1 MTKTVINHYMQRSD
15 RAAES
20 CEEIK
25 DSGSVV
31 EFGRK
36 HLSIPKQTSGMNERV
51 FVNLKPED
59 VLKRKEEDAEK
70 EEEGNTI
77 AGVSTK

>member
-1 MTKTVINHYMQRSD
+1 MTKTVINQYMQRSD
-15 RAAES
+15 SAAES
-20 CEEIK
+20 FKEIK
-25 DSGSVV
+25 DSRSVV

-77 AGVSTK
+77 AGISTK